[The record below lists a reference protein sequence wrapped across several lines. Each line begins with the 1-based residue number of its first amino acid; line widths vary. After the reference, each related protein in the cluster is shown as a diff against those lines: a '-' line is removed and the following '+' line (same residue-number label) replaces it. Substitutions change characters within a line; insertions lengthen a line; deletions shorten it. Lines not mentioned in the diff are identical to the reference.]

1 MIQFRRA
8 SGCESNTCVEVGF
21 KRATGCESGSCVE
34 VGFRKSTASGDAN
47 GCVEVN
53 CQHEYDQI
61 LVRDSKDQTGP
72 VLVFNREEWSAFL
85 RGASA
90 GEFDVK
96 S

>member
-21 KRATGCESGSCVE
+21 KKAT
-34 VGFRKSTASGDAN
+34 FSGDAN

-53 CQHEYDQI
+53 CRHEYDQI

-72 VLVFNREEWSAFL
+72 VLAFNREEWTAFI
-85 RGASA
+85 RGVNA
-90 GEFDVK
+90 GEFDFK
-96 S
+96 D